1 MYRSINISALDTR
14 RQVIYVFIGMKSKA
28 QRGRPGRPR
37 AFDADQALES
47 AMRVFWRK
55 GYQGASL
62 SDLTQAIG
70 INRPSLYAAFGNKEE
85 LFRKVLDRYGHGP
98 AAHICDALEAPT
110 AREVAG
116 RILYGTVD
124 LLSDPSH
131 PPGCLGVNGILVG
144 GTRTEAVCQEMAA
157 RRCAAVEA
165 LRKRFIRAKKE
176 GDLPATEDPAAL
188 ALFVSAV
195 AQGMSV
201 HAASTGGRSELRRV
215 ADLAMEVW
223 PS

>member
-1 MYRSINISALDTR
+1 MRRLGTSDLCIYRYEIQSPAGEAR
-14 RQVIYVFIGMKSKA
+14 KVR
-28 QRGRPGRPR
+28 QRG
-37 AFDADQALES
+37 ALIP
-47 AMRVFWRK
+47 
-55 GYQGASL
+55 L
-62 SDLTQAIG
+62 SPE
-70 INRPSLYAAFGNKEE
+70 N
-85 LFRKVLDRYGHGP
+85 RKVLDRYGHGP

>member
-1 MYRSINISALDTR
+1 
-14 RQVIYVFIGMKSKA
+14 
-28 QRGRPGRPR
+28 
-37 AFDADQALES
+37 
-47 AMRVFWRK
+47 MRVFWRK